1 MIRPGSERNASPET
15 ARRREVERVL
25 AEAGLLPGPRSLA
38 AAASGEESFVLRLRA
53 ALERLGPAFSAF
65 GLYLATRADLL
76 PAGACLELSILPDR
90 GEPLPAD
97 VILGLVAGELRRS
110 PREVFAAF
118 DELPCESRL
127 FDQAHGA
134 RLLDGRA
141 VIVRVL
147 RPGLTAWL
155 ERDLP
160 LLPLLGPAFAE
171 AGLAGS
177 FLAEAMADFAA
188 SLPQALDLA
197 MQAEGLGA
205 LATET
210 EGFGPLRA
218 PQVHLGLTTSSLL
231 VLQDLEG
238 RTLEGR
244 LPEPDTRAG
253 ALARRLCLVWLRQAL
268 LGRVVP
274 VEPWGANVTVLADDR
289 IAFTGG
295 AVTKLPSPFQSNLW
309 GYLIAAS
316 NQDPE
321 EVCTYLLRE
330 MTLEGPPS
338 AEEQLRLRLRQAV
351 PFRDGGWSVHGES
364 LAEHLFLHWRFA
376 REAGFRPR
384 AHLLTFYRGLAA
396 VSMTA
401 RRLAPDRD
409 ALLQAFEEV
418 RLLSSVQQFGEMMN
432 VGQMREMFERYAALM
447 IDLPQRLDEV
457 LTLAAEGNLRRGPRA
472 SEPAERP
479 RNTSSMIWVALLL
492 ALGAIIL
499 LWPRLDGIW
508 GERLGAIVFLFFGAL
523 LLRLV
528 VRS

>member
-1 MIRPGSERNASPET
+1 MTRPGPERIASPET
-15 ARRREVERVL
+15 VRRREVERVL
-25 AEAGLLPGPRSLA
+25 AAAGLLPGPRSIGA
-38 AAASGEESFVLRLRA
+38 AAGEDGFVLRLRFV
-53 ALERLGPAFSAF
+53 LERLGPVFSAF
-65 GLYLATRADLL
+65 GLHLASRADLL
-76 PAGACLELSILPDR
+76 AAGECLELSTLPDR
-90 GEPLPAD
+90 GDLLPAD
-97 VILGLVAGELRRS
+97 AFLRLVAGELRQS
-110 PREVFAAF
+110 PREVFAEF
-118 DELPCESRL
+118 DELPCASRL
-127 FDQAHGA
+127 FDQAHRA

-141 VIVRVL
+141 VIVRAL
-147 RPGLTAWL
+147 RPGLKAWL

-160 LLPLLGPAFAE
+160 LLTLLGPAFADAGHVRSFFDE
-171 AGLAGS
+171 AV
-177 FLAEAMADFAA
+177 ADFAA
-188 SLPQALDLA
+188 SLPQALDLT
-197 MQAEGLGA
+197 MQAEALGA
-205 LATET
+205 LAAET

-218 PQVHLGLTTSSLL
+218 PQVHPSLTTPGL
-231 VLQDLEG
+231 VVFQDLEG
-238 RTLEGR
+238 RSLEEC
-244 LPEPDTRAG
+244 LPEPDAAAG

-268 LGRVVP
+268 LGRIVP

-384 AHLLTFYRGLAA
+384 AQLLAFYRGLAA
-396 VSMTA
+396 VSLTA

-418 RLLSSVQQFGEMMN
+418 RLLSSVQQLGEMMN

-457 LTLAAEGNLRRGPRA
+457 LTLAAEGNLRSGSRA
-472 SEPAERP
+472 PEPAQRP
-479 RNTSSMIWVALLL
+479 RSTSSTLWVALLL
-492 ALGAIIL
+492 ALGAIFL

-508 GERLGAIVFLFFGAL
+508 GERLGALVFLLLGAL